1 MFEFL
6 YAGHLIQLVKDNPR
20 EAAALIAAVLI
31 LPGVH
36 ERHTQVQLAKIKSAN
51 DVEIARLEKETAEL
65 KYKTAQLYAVEPQSS
80 N

>member
-6 YAGHLIQLVKDNPR
+6 YAGHLFQLAKDNPR
-20 EAAALIAAVLI
+20 EAAALIAAVVI
-31 LPGVH
+31 IPGMH
-36 ERHTQVQLAKIKSAN
+36 QRYTQVQLAKIRSAN

-65 KYKTAQLYAVEPQSS
+65 NYKTAQLFEANPTS

>member
-6 YAGHLIQLVKDNPR
+6 YAGHLIQLAKDNPR
-20 EAAALIAAVLI
+20 EAAALVAAIAI
-31 LPGVH
+31 LPGMH
-36 ERHTQVQLAKIKSAN
+36 QRYTQVKLAKIRSAN

-65 KYKTAQLYAVEPQSS
+65 KYKTAQLFDTPT

>member
-6 YAGHLIQLVKDNPR
+6 YAGHLIQLAKDNPR
-20 EAAALIAAVLI
+20 EAAALIAAIVI
-31 LPGVH
+31 LPGMH
-36 ERHTQVQLAKIKSAN
+36 QRHTQVKLAKIRSAN

-65 KYKTAQLYAVEPQSS
+65 KYKTAQMFEANPTS